1 MGIVAWFRDLRGPP
15 REGPFFEVPIPPERV
30 PFHVAIIMD
39 GNGRWASRRHLPVI
53 AGHRAGTRA
62 LKDTVKSALRAGVRQ
77 LTVYSFSTENWN
89 RPPEEV
95 DGLMSLLEEMIDSE
109 VDELHEQGVRL
120 SFIGRREALPPGL
133 RAKLTESEA
142 RTAGNEALVFYV
154 AFNYGG
160 RGEIVDAVQ
169 AALAAGVSPAEL
181 TEAVVAAHLYAPEMA
196 EPDLIIRTSGE
207 CRLSNFLLWE
217 SAYSELYF
225 SEHLWPD
232 FDEAEFQRALREYAS
247 RERRFGGRQGK
258 GRA

>member
-1 MGIVAWFRDLRGPP
+1 MGIAAWFRDLRGLP
-15 REGPFFEVPIPPERV
+15 REDPFFEVSIPPERV

-39 GNGRWASRRHLPVI
+39 GNGRWASRRHLPVL

-62 LKDTVKSALRAGVRQ
+62 LKGTVKSALRAGVRQ
-77 LTVYSFSTENWN
+77 LTVYSFSTENWS

-95 DGLMSLLEEMIDSE
+95 DGLMGLLEEMIDNE

-120 SFIGRREALPPGL
+120 SFIGRREALAPGL
-133 RAKLTESEA
+133 QTKLAESEA
-142 RTAGNEALVFYV
+142 RTAGNDALVLYV

-160 RGEIVDAVQ
+160 RSEIVDAVQ
-169 AALAAGVSPAEL
+169 AAVAAGISPAEL
-181 TEAVVAAHLYAPEMA
+181 SEAAVAAHLYAPEMA

-207 CRLSNFLLWE
+207 RRLSNFLLWE

-232 FDEAEFQRALREYAS
+232 FDEAEFQHALREYAS
-247 RERRFGGRQGK
+247 RERRLGGRQGE

>member
-95 DGLMSLLEEMIDSE
+95 DGLMGLLEEMIDSE

-142 RTAGNEALVFYV
+142 RTAGNDALVFYV

-169 AALAAGVSPAEL
+169 AALAAGVAPAEL
-181 TEAVVAAHLYAPEMA
+181 SEAVVAAHLYAPEMA